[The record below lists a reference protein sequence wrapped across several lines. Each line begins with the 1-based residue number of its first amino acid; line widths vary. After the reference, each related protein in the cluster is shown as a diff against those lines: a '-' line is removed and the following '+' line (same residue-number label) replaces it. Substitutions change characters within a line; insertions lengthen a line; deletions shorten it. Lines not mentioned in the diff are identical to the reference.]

1 LARYGRR
8 EARGKAWWKCR
19 TDSGWCDQM
28 EGEMNGRSRRFWY
41 GVTYA
46 GLALAAAALVV
57 YVVLEVIA

>member
-1 LARYGRR
+1 
-8 EARGKAWWKCR
+8 
-19 TDSGWCDQM
+19 
-28 EGEMNGRSRRFWY
+28 MNGRSRRFWY